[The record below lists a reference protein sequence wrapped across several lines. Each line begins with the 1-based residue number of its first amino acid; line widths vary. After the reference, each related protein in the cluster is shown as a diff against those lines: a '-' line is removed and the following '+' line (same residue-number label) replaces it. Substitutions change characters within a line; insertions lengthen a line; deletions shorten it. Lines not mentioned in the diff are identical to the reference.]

1 MVACYRSHPAGE
13 AGIPETGGRNPD
25 CRAYSASDDHLSIH
39 FGHGAGGLRWLY
51 ATESPP
57 FCGARTH
64 AHGDLASVAAAA
76 AMHVLE
82 VSGVTAPWGS
92 AASVDRPATDAATS
106 VGSGER
112 AAALR
117 HPGHRYHG
125 AHAVWP
131 ADGSPQGLQPEE
143 QGEEKLPTHCDLYC
157 GNARVDRRRVAQRRS
172 A

>member
-76 AMHVLE
+76 TMHVLE
-82 VSGVTAPWGS
+82 VSGVTAPRGC
-92 AASVDRPATDAATS
+92 AATVDRPATDAATS
-106 VGSGER
+106 VGTIIAETREYIGGELRNGDRPSGWPS
-112 AAALR
+112 
-117 HPGHRYHG
+117 PGQTIPMPSL
-125 AHAVWP
+125 P
-131 ADGSPQGLQPEE
+131 APWSPLLLVSYYGGRTFNL
-143 QGEEKLPTHCDLYC
+143 GVRT
-157 GNARVDRRRVAQRRS
+157 
-172 A
+172 

>member
-76 AMHVLE
+76 TMHVLE
-82 VSGVTAPWGS
+82 VSGVTAPRGC
-92 AASVDRPATDAATS
+92 AATVDRPATDAATS
-106 VGSGER
+106 VGRGER
-112 AAALR
+112 ATALR
-117 HPGHRYHG
+117 HPGHRYH
-125 AHAVWP
+125 
-131 ADGSPQGLQPEE
+131 
-143 QGEEKLPTHCDLYC
+143 YC
-157 GNARVDRRRVAQRRS
+157 GNARVHRGRVAQRRS
-172 A
+172 AERLAEPRPDHPHAIPPRPLEPVITS